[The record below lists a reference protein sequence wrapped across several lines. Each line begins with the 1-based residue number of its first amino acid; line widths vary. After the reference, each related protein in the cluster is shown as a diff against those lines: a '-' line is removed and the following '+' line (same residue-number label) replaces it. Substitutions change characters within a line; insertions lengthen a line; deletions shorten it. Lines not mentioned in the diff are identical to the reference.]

1 VNQQQIARTVALTQ
15 LKAQR
20 GWGIALE
27 IGEAV
32 VKRLEEDA
40 LSCDDANQIVVLQ
53 RKARGAREFFNQF
66 QRDIEVEASYTPE

>member
-15 LKAQR
+15 LRAQR

-27 IGEAV
+27 IGESV

-66 QRDIEVEASYTPE
+66 QRDIEAEASYTPE

>member
-27 IGEAV
+27 IGEAI
-32 VKRLEEDA
+32 VKRLSDEA

-66 QRDIEVEASYTPE
+66 QRDIEAEASYTPE

>member
-1 VNQQQIARTVALTQ
+1 VNAEQNIRTVSLNQ
-15 LKAQR
+15 IRAQR
-20 GWGIALE
+20 GWGIAME

-66 QRDIEVEASYTPE
+66 QRDIEAEANYTPE

>member
-15 LKAQR
+15 LRSQR

-32 VKRLEEDA
+32 VTRLEQDA

-66 QRDIEVEASYTPE
+66 QRDIEAEASYTPE